1 MTCTRG
7 IRGTDEVDEG
17 EECSGKGRVARMP
30 PDEGATESRPD
41 YEAQPERRA
50 HQPETSSALAL
61 ARHIFEKKK

>member
-1 MTCTRG
+1 
-7 IRGTDEVDEG
+7 
-17 EECSGKGRVARMP
+17 MP